1 MAAPAAA
8 APDDRLPAAA
18 PEAAAPAGGGGG
30 ARDGS
35 GFVAAA
41 LARRLGGA
49 ASLSVP
55 PGATE
60 SPFAARVVAK
70 RAYARTPRGTTG
82 TSATAKGERRAQS
95 AGARGAMRHGAAG
108 VVHAAGIIAAQE
120 RPEREREPPLA
131 GWRAV
136 GCAGAAHG
144 VRKEARAAVA
154 SSARA
159 AQAGPA
165 RFCADASTQRASDP
179 AACRAAASSARRCG
193 RRGADAASCGHHALS
208 GAQLGSRLA
217 LAPNA
222 RPPRRSRCRCGVATR
237 WQSRW
242 PLPLPPQA
250 PAEPSRAAL
259 CRQHAPLPTLAQRAA
274 AHRTTPTPSRTTR
287 STTAP
292 WLTPSV
298 RSAREAKACNARGG

>member
-1 MAAPAAA
+1 VAAPAAA

-18 PEAAAPAGGGGG
+18 PGAAAPAGGGGG

-35 GFVAAA
+35 GLVAAA

-49 ASLSVP
+49 ASPSAP

-108 VVHAAGIIAAQE
+108 VVHATGIIAAQE

-144 VRKEARAAVA
+144 VRKEARAAMA

-179 AACRAAASSARRCG
+179 ISMQGCGQLGAAVRAPGRRCCVVRPPRAKRCSAGQPPRACAEREAPTPQPLPLRRRDALAVALAAAATAAGACRAEQSGAVSSACAPPDAG
-193 RRGADAASCGHHALS
+193 ATGGGASYDAYAESYDTLNDGAVADAF
-208 GAQLGSRLA
+208 GA
-217 LAPNA
+217 P
-222 RPPRRSRCRCGVATR
+222 RP
-237 WQSRW
+237 
-242 PLPLPPQA
+242 
-250 PAEPSRAAL
+250 
-259 CRQHAPLPTLAQRAA
+259 
-274 AHRTTPTPSRTTR
+274 
-287 STTAP
+287 
-292 WLTPSV
+292 
-298 RSAREAKACNARGG
+298 RG